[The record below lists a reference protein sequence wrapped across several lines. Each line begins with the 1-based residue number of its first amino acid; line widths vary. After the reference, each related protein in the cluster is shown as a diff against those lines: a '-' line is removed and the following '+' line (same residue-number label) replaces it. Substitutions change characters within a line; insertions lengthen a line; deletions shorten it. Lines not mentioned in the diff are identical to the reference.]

1 MRRKKEAQKEAR
13 SGPRLLSSLG
23 LTPGTPLM
31 AMIQESLTYYICRRL
46 QTSAWQHLHF
56 ELSGA
61 TVKVSSMRSSALST
75 AQITYSSQIAYPHGV
90 RNAYLP
96 VSAIALKILPR
107 IWPTMVSIVSQ
118 LTVPH

>member
-1 MRRKKEAQKEAR
+1 MLPRRAEDPTYHIFGVQHADCSGCAVVVPSATLIICMHGCRLRRKKEAQKEAK

-61 TVKVSSMRSSALST
+61 TVKVAHMQFCTS
-75 AQITYSSQIAYPHGV
+75 
-90 RNAYLP
+90 
-96 VSAIALKILPR
+96 
-107 IWPTMVSIVSQ
+107 
-118 LTVPH
+118 